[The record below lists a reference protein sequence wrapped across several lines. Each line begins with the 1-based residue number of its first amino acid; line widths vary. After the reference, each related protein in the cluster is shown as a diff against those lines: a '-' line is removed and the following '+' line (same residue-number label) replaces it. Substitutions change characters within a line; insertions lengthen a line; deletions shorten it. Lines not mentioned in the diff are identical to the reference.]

1 MTISARGYLIVSFL
15 EQLTVLAG
23 PVEVELVDSQVGV
36 EPAHKGPI
44 SMASAAEF
52 WNPRSWRHSF
62 EASIF
67 CPFHILL
74 QRVAAMAVSTAEPEL
89 PVDIAGH
96 GLSGGAKFVS
106 KLSVAIEAGVFLGR
120 KGCREDGNE
129 GEEEESG
136 RQWRACLCR
145 T

>member
-1 MTISARGYLIVSFL
+1 MTIGTRGYPIVSFL
-15 EQLTVLAG
+15 ERPTVLAG

-36 EPAHKGPI
+36 EPAHKSGI
-44 SMASAAEF
+44 SMTSAAEF
-52 WNPRSWRHSF
+52 WNPRSWRHSL

-89 PVDIAGH
+89 SVDIAGH
-96 GLSGGAKFVS
+96 GLSGGAKLVL
-106 KLSVAIEAGVFLGR
+106 KLFMAIEARVFLGR

-136 RQWRACLCR
+136 RQRGAGL
-145 T
+145 